1 MPSAAAPNPS
11 VIGTPAVA
19 AGDLGTGPGHS
30 ASRRAAL
37 TVLAL
42 SVAIGTWA
50 LVTSIAVDRP
60 LSDPEGSFLGPSYL
74 RLPILCAAA
83 VLLDL
88 LPRALWFSRGRLAL
102 LPVLMRERLREHW
115 TRERVLLVLLGIA
128 SFYVIYVCYRNL
140 KSFLPLVIDK
150 KYDRELNMVDRL
162 LLFGHEPGPALHD
175 LLGTNV
181 AAHVLSYI
189 YVLFIPMVPILVT
202 VWVVWSRN
210 LSFGW
215 WFITSQGIAWTL
227 GTISYYAL
235 PTLGPGLAFP
245 FLYDIAHTD
254 TSDLMNSLMQTR
266 QNVLF
271 GDGQTQGVAGF
282 ASLHTGI
289 SLLWAL
295 MVQHTVANR
304 VVRRIF
310 WVNFGLI
317 VLATVYFGW
326 HYLSDDVAGVAL
338 ALISFYLGGLASGQ
352 SFRRHRPEEPVAT
365 DDLLEPQAS
374 AGR

>member
-1 MPSAAAPNPS
+1 MNADAEVSPGRS
-11 VIGTPAVA
+11 VTWRSGLTLLGVVAGIGAW
-19 AGDLGTGPGHS
+19 
-30 ASRRAAL
+30 
-37 TVLAL
+37 
-42 SVAIGTWA
+42 AI
-50 LVTSIAVDRP
+50 VTSIEVGRP

-74 RLPILCAAA
+74 RLPILCGLA

-88 LPRALWFSRGRLAL
+88 LPRALLFSRGRLAL
-102 LPVLMRERLREHW
+102 VPVIMRERLREHW
-115 TRERVLLVLLGIA
+115 SRERILLVVLGIA
-128 SFYVIYVCYRNL
+128 SFYVVYVCYRNL
-140 KSFLPLVIDK
+140 KSYLPLVSDRN
-150 KYDRELNMVDRL
+150 YDRELNMVDRL

-215 WFITSQGIAWTL
+215 WFVTSQGIAWTL
-227 GTISYYAL
+227 GTLSYYAL

-254 TSDLMNSLMQTR
+254 TSDLMNALMQTR
-266 QNVLF
+266 QNVLW

-304 VVRRIF
+304 IVRRAF

-317 VLATVYFGW
+317 LLATIYFGW
-326 HYLSDDVAGVAL
+326 HYLSDDVAGIAL
-338 ALISFYLGGLASGQ
+338 ALVSFYLGGLASGQ
-352 SFRRHRPEEPVAT
+352 RFGRRRAAPVVPPGDERY
-365 DDLLEPQAS
+365 DDPRDAPSAS
-374 AGR
+374 APAGVHVQG